1 MELFYKNSYRLNALW
16 SLLFSM
22 CRVCAIRLDY
32 KNFSHKY
39 QTRAYLVDFTLD
51 NALNTGMFTHL
62 PCYTTISTTDYQ
74 YLNKVKQN
82 KNVNLSTK
90 TDQPLWTG
98 KYIQHHFN
106 FAQHNIENQLKL
118 TMNRSSRPEVFCKN
132 GVLRKLVFL
141 ENWSLAQV
149 FSCVFC
155 EISRKTFFHRT
166 PLGGCL

>member
-62 PCYTTISTTDYQ
+62 PCYATISTTDYQ
-74 YLNKVKQN
+74 YLNKVKQ
-82 KNVNLSTK
+82 KKIVNLDTK
-90 TDQPLWTG
+90 IDQRLQTG

-106 FAQHNIENQLKL
+106 FVQHNIENQFKL
-118 TMNRSSRPEVFCKN
+118 TMNRSSRAEMFCKK
-132 GVLRKLVFL
+132 GVLRKLEPGTGVFL
-141 ENWSLAQV
+141 CILRN
-149 FSCVFC
+149 F
-155 EISRKTFFHRT
+155 
-166 PLGGCL
+166 